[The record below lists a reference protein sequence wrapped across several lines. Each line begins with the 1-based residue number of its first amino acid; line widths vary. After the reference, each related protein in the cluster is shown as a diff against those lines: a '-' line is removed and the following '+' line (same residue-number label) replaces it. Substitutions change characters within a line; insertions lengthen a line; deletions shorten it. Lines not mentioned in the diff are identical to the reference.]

1 MSGVAILCPLCQL
14 ALDRQP
20 RTWQCASGHS
30 FDVAREGY
38 VNLLPVQHKNS
49 LEPGDDPRMVA
60 ARREFL
66 QAGHYR
72 PLLDAV
78 LEALAPLSLQ
88 SLLDVGCG
96 EGSYTGALAAV
107 AAQVIGLDIAKP
119 AIRLAARR
127 FPGPTWIVGSGTQ
140 IPLGSGA
147 IDAVCNLFTQLHVG
161 ELARVLKPE
170 GHLLV
175 VTPAADHLWS
185 LRERLFDEVRAHDP
199 DKFLAA
205 LEGAFELRSRR
216 EIRFGLELAQPGLRQ
231 LLQMTPYAW
240 KARPER
246 RAALEASGM
255 FETQAS
261 FTLMLFRR
269 RADNAVDAP
278 PEVEAAAAAEVA
290 LPEPPAEIPES
301 PETPETPATA
311 EDSDPWKRARK
322 RRNGQ

>member
-1 MSGVAILCPLCQL
+1 MSGVAILCPLCRL
-14 ALDRQP
+14 ALDREP
-20 RTWQCASGHS
+20 KTWHCANGHS

-49 LEPGDDPRMVA
+49 LEPGDDPQMVT

-78 LEALAPLSLQ
+78 LEVLAPLSPR

-96 EGSYTGALAAV
+96 EGSYTGAFGAV
-107 AAQVIGLDIAKP
+107 AGQVIGLDIAKP

-127 FPGPTWIVGSGTQ
+127 FPGHLWIVGSGTQ
-140 IPLGSGA
+140 IPVGTGDV
-147 IDAVCNLFTQLHVG
+147 DAVCNLFAQLHVG

-175 VTPAADHLWS
+175 VTQAPDHLWS
-185 LRERLFDEVRAHDP
+185 LREQLFDEVRPHDP

-205 LEGAFELRSRR
+205 LDAAFELQARR
-216 EIRFGLELAQPGLRQ
+216 EVRFALDLAQSDLRR

-246 RAALEASGM
+246 RAALETRDA
-255 FETQAS
+255 FATQAS

-269 RADNAVDAP
+269 RAETVVDA
-278 PEVEAAAAAEVA
+278 ESVAEAAAAVDEIAV
-290 LPEPPAEIPES
+290 PEPVTEVRDSPES
-301 PETPETPATA
+301 PEMPEPSNPWTRAKKKKWPAA
-311 EDSDPWKRARK
+311 S
-322 RRNGQ
+322 